1 MTDNNI
7 KYFILA
13 IKAIQRLCDK
23 NKQPQDQIEE
33 KPNKKRS
40 RNRKK
45 KQLEKPEIQ
54 PNPKPVESVL
64 ITNKNAV
71 KLPTNMK
78 WYCSPDVNIT
88 PVAKTTNSIQPQP
101 NTVLIKRSNTN
112 QVFTRPSP
120 VPSQPIPLTSP
131 TAIQINEA
139 VNKISLSSAPIDIDK
154 LQLPPGITITKLDP
168 NDYKPPRDIQ
178 QSTEK
183 VNLCKKDLLFYENYK
198 SNIYHYLFMVYL
210 LLTKSFLKLFLA

>member
-1 MTDNNI
+1 M
-7 KYFILA
+7 FILA

-23 NKQPQDQIEE
+23 SIQSQDQVEE
-33 KPNKKRS
+33 KPNKKR

-45 KQLEKPEIQ
+45 KQTEQVESQ
-54 PNPKPVESVL
+54 AHSKPVESVL
-64 ITNKNAV
+64 ITNKNAP

-88 PVAKTTNSIQPQP
+88 PVPSPANSIQSQP
-101 NTVLIKRSNTN
+101 NTVLIKRTN
-112 QVFTRPSP
+112 NNQILTRPMP
-120 VPSQPIPLTSP
+120 PPTPSQPMPLTSQ

-139 VNKISLSSAPIDIDK
+139 VNKISSCSSPIDINK

-178 QSTEK
+178 QSAEK
-183 VNLCKKDLLFYENYK
+183 VSLLNKNFILLINLTIIQNCQAYC
-198 SNIYHYLFMVYL
+198 
-210 LLTKSFLKLFLA
+210 

>member
-1 MTDNNI
+1 M
-7 KYFILA
+7 YFLFLLA

-23 NKQPQDQIEE
+23 NKKSQDQAEE
-33 KPNKKRS
+33 KPIKKR

-45 KQLEKPEIQ
+45 KQTEQVETQIDSKPI
-54 PNPKPVESVL
+54 ESVL
-64 ITNKNAV
+64 ITNKNAP

-88 PVAKTTNSIQPQP
+88 PIPSSTNLIKSKAQP
-101 NTVLIKRSNTN
+101 NTVLIKRTNNN
-112 QVFTRPSP
+112 QVFTRPIP
-120 VPSQPIPLTSP
+120 PPPQPLPLTSP

-139 VNKISLSSAPIDIDK
+139 VNKISSSSAPIDINK

-168 NDYKPPRDIQ
+168 SDYKPPRDIQ

-183 VNLCKKDLLFYENYK
+183 VGLKRNKTLYYLC
-198 SNIYHYLFMVYL
+198 
-210 LLTKSFLKLFLA
+210 

>member
-1 MTDNNI
+1 M
-7 KYFILA
+7 
-13 IKAIQRLCDK
+13 
-23 NKQPQDQIEE
+23 
-33 KPNKKRS
+33 
-40 RNRKK
+40 
-45 KQLEKPEIQ
+45 
-54 PNPKPVESVL
+54 ESVL
-64 ITNKNAV
+64 ITNKNAP

-88 PVAKTTNSIQPQP
+88 PVAKATNSIQPQP
-101 NTVLIKRSNTN
+101 NTVLIKRSSNN

-120 VPSQPIPLTSP
+120 PVPSQPLPLTSP

-139 VNKISLSSAPIDIDK
+139 VNKISSSSSPIDIEK

-183 VNLCKKDLLFYENYK
+183 VHFRKKYYVFYENYK
-198 SNIYHYLFMVYL
+198 
-210 LLTKSFLKLFLA
+210 

>member
-1 MTDNNI
+1 MLNL
-7 KYFILA
+7 FLFSA

-23 NKQPQDQIEE
+23 SKQPQNIVED

-45 KQLEKPEIQ
+45 KQPEAEQ
-54 PNPKPVESVL
+54 PETQLHSKPVESVL
-64 ITNKNAV
+64 ITNKNAP

-88 PVAKTTNSIQPQP
+88 PVTSSLNSVQPKP
-101 NTVLIKRSNTN
+101 NTVLIKRSNNN
-112 QVFTRPSP
+112 QVFTRPLP
-120 VPSQPIPLTSP
+120 LPSQPMPLTSP

-139 VNKISLSSAPIDIDK
+139 VNKISSSSVPIDIGK

-168 NDYKPPRDIQ
+168 CDYKPPRDIQ

-183 VNLCKKDLLFYENYK
+183 V
-198 SNIYHYLFMVYL
+198 
-210 LLTKSFLKLFLA
+210 SFI

>member
-1 MTDNNI
+1 M
-7 KYFILA
+7 
-13 IKAIQRLCDK
+13 CDK
-23 NKQPQDQIEE
+23 SKQPQIKVEE

-45 KQLEKPEIQ
+45 KQTEQLEQPQIQ
-54 PNPKPVESVL
+54 LHSKPVESVL
-64 ITNKNAV
+64 ITNKNAP

-88 PVAKTTNSIQPQP
+88 PVPSTSNSIQPKS
-101 NTVLIKRSNTN
+101 NTVLIKRTNNN
-112 QVFTRPSP
+112 QVFTRPLP
-120 VPSQPIPLTSP
+120 PPSQPMPLTSP

-139 VNKISLSSAPIDIDK
+139 VNKISASSAPIDIDK

-168 NDYKPPRDIQ
+168 SDYKPPRNIQ

-183 VNLCKKDLLFYENYK
+183 VSVIVRIDPYDY
-198 SNIYHYLFMVYL
+198 VPR
-210 LLTKSFLKLFLA
+210 

>member
-1 MTDNNI
+1 MLSFLI
-7 KYFILA
+7 IYFNFYISA

-23 NKQPQDQIEE
+23 SKQPQDQIEE
-33 KPNKKRS
+33 KSSKKRS

-45 KQLEKPEIQ
+45 KQTAEPLEIQ

-64 ITNKNAV
+64 ITNKNTP
-71 KLPTNMK
+71 KIPSSMK

-88 PVAKTTNSIQPQP
+88 PVSAPTTNSIQQQP
-101 NTVLIKRSNTN
+101 NTVLIKRTNNN
-112 QVFTRPSP
+112 QVFTRPP
-120 VPSQPIPLTSP
+120 PPPSQPLPLTSP

-139 VNKISLSSAPIDIDK
+139 VNKISSSSAPIDIEK

-168 NDYKPPRDIQ
+168 SDYKPPRDIQ

-183 VNLCKKDLLFYENYK
+183 VSLL
-198 SNIYHYLFMVYL
+198 I
-210 LLTKSFLKLFLA
+210 